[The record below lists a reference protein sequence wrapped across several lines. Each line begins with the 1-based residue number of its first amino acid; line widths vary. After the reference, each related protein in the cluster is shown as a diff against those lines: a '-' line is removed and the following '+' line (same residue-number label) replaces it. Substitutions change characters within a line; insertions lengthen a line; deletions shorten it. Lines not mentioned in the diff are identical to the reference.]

1 MIESQN
7 KNEKQ
12 NGKSKYKDDKRKRIT
27 TKKNKSQKN
36 IKIKDE
42 E

>member
-1 MIESQN
+1 MKESQN

-12 NGKSKYKDDKRKRIT
+12 NGKSKYNNDKRKRIT
-27 TKKNKSQKN
+27 TKKNKCKKI
-36 IKIKDE
+36 IKRKDE